1 MPKFTFQQINWACET
16 LKFWWEGIVPQ
27 QMVNSLK
34 PGLCNLNKKHKWNYA
49 NRQKYTPRYVQI
61 YIFTSNTHVYIIY
74 TKSCQTIND
83 VTGAFNREIFKLAI
97 YKIDPKWILSSLPL
111 QWSLLSCQA
120 STICYRVIFIGPGK
134 NLQKIHLCPSINS
147 GWSP

>member
-34 PGLCNLNKKHKWNYA
+34 PGLCNLNK
-49 NRQKYTPRYVQI
+49 NRSETLLIGKNIHPDICTNI
-61 YIFTSNTHVYIIY
+61 YFTSNTHVYIIY

-83 VTGAFNREIFKLAI
+83 VTGAFNRETLKLAI

-120 STICYRVIFIGPGK
+120 STICYRVIYIGPGK
-134 NLQKIHLCPSINS
+134 NLQKFHLCPSINW